1 MNSNTI
7 RRSRH
12 AFSLI
17 DLLLLI
23 GTMVLVAALL
33 LPMLGKARVRG
44 GPLNCVKNLKQVG
57 LSFRLWAGDNGDKYP
72 MQVSTNQGGAME
84 LLSAGTVAPQFAVM
98 SNELSTPRILLCP
111 DDKRRTWAANFSVLI
126 AGNVSYFVVPEAD
139 ESMPSL
145 WLSGDRHLTTN
156 GVNVTSRH
164 LVVSSNSVLG
174 WSKAA
179 HTGNGNLT
187 LGDGSVQHTTVS
199 IMAESFT
206 NALIDYTGRTSN
218 TTFRILLP

>member
-111 DDKRRTWAANFSVLI
+111 DDKRRTWAANFSVLT